1 MNSLIIHLIVFD
13 MSRGFTSIIWV
24 WDADGE
30 TRKIEC
36 VNDLGYS
43 LENLALSQTQQ
54 EECIS
59 DCLFC
64 ELYIPFLSAYGRFS
78 EEVLLYAP
86 LELQVSLSQISE
98 SFDKLDESEK
108 ECWNRDIL
116 KRSGW
121 NKIRNLSKK
130 ALLQMEWEELTDYRD
145 YSNTKMWGGQCPPH
159 RL

>member
-1 MNSLIIHLIVFD
+1 
-13 MSRGFTSIIWV
+13 MSRSFTSIIWV

-36 VNDLGYS
+36 VNSLGNS
-43 LENLALSQTQQ
+43 LENLALSQAQQ
-54 EECIS
+54 EEHIS

-64 ELYIPFLSAYGRFS
+64 ELYIPFFNAYGRFL

-98 SFDKLDESEK
+98 SFDNLDESEK

-116 KRSGW
+116 KGSGW
-121 NKIRNLSKK
+121 SRIRSLSKK
-130 ALLQMEWEELTDYRD
+130 ALFQMEWEELTAYRD
-145 YSNTKMWGGQCPPH
+145 YSITK
-159 RL
+159 L

>member
-1 MNSLIIHLIVFD
+1 

-36 VNDLGYS
+36 INSLGNS

-54 EECIS
+54 EKCIS

-64 ELYIPFLSAYGRFS
+64 ELHIPFFSAYGIFS

-98 SFDKLDESEK
+98 SFDNLDESEK
-108 ECWNRDIL
+108 ECWSRDIL
-116 KRSGW
+116 KGSGW
-121 NKIRNLSKK
+121 SKIRSLSEK
-130 ALLQMEWEELTDYRD
+130 ALLQMEWQELTAYRD
-145 YSNTKMWGGQCPPH
+145 YSNTKS
-159 RL
+159 

>member
-1 MNSLIIHLIVFD
+1 

-30 TRKIEC
+30 TRKLEC
-36 VNDLGYS
+36 INALGNS

-64 ELYIPFLSAYGRFS
+64 ELYIPFFSAYGRFS

-98 SFDKLDESEK
+98 SFDNLDESGK

-116 KRSGW
+116 KGSRW
-121 NKIRNLSKK
+121 NKIRSLSEK
-130 ALLQMEWEELTDYRD
+130 ALFQMEWQELTAYRD
-145 YSNTKMWGGQCPPH
+145 YLSTK
-159 RL
+159 L

>member
-1 MNSLIIHLIVFD
+1 

-24 WDADGE
+24 WDADEE

-36 VNDLGYS
+36 VISLGNS

-54 EECIS
+54 IECIS

-64 ELYIPFLSAYGRFS
+64 ELYFNFLSTYGSFL

-98 SFDKLDESEK
+98 SFDNLDESDQ
-108 ECWNRDIL
+108 ECWNREIV
-116 KRSGW
+116 KGAGW
-121 NKIRNLSKK
+121 NKIRSLSEK
-130 ALLQMEWEELTDYRD
+130 ALLEMEWDELTTYRD
-145 YSNTKMWGGQCPPH
+145 YLRTKPSC
-159 RL
+159 